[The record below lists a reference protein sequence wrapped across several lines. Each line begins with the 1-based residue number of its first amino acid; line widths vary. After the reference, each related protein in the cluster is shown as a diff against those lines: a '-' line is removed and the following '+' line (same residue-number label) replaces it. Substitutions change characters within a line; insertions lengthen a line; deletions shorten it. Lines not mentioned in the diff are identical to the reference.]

1 MGAGRCEGDSALSDE
16 IETILTQSM
25 SPAHT
30 ERIRVKPLPV
40 SDSKSINSIH
50 LSQHSSHHYS
60 QQSLRSGYRPQST
73 VPVDVLTAVIAD
85 NQANQR
91 EMLQAVMTLAKQVAS
106 TPPPASS
113 QPVLTPLVSSPPST
127 PPILSASA
135 VVPLVDSE
143 NEEVRLLKSQSEQQ
157 KQRLHEQ
164 ELVNKITKEM
174 YERQLQ
180 GARSMIDSRLS
191 VDIADKPSR
200 DCTTQTPPL
209 AEFSNIPP
217 ATDMIVKP
225 EPIRVQSVVL
235 SPKISPPKGE
245 RVSFQAA
252 TVSSPNTLIS
262 AAASLVIT
270 APDSTN
276 KFSGKTNEAPVRF
289 LHDYRQQALSMFK
302 WTESQMLDSVGQWLS
317 GGAAEWFSL
326 LKQSNDFPQ
335 TWDEFKKIFLSRFRS
350 PERVETLKLERKNCM
365 QREGESVVDFYQRY
379 RSLNIEIDPLTSSE
393 KMTKGFLRKI
403 NADIEIRMASNVE
416 GTLED
421 VVRRAE
427 AAELAIL
434 HRKQQERRANR
445 GKSPAPAVV
454 APLTTSAENASSSVP
469 MLAKHFE
476 YMASTTVEHKNASFP
491 PSADPL
497 AKQNLSDKANKNSN
511 SYSRRSSR
519 LYSNRPCQWC
529 GQTGHQPNLNDSP
542 ATNKLSPSSEFV
554 LPFSS
559 SISDKDSGQ
568 ISSSSDSRTSL
579 SSCQDEVRVESCVTD
594 SEKLCE
600 EGQKYLQQK
609 CFGRN
614 KRHAKRRKSG
624 SFVVNINQVGIDQ
637 PSSPSCKEQQT
648 YQLARGSVV
657 AKGKLNQVEGMFTID
672 TGAGMTLVSHHYWKL
687 IGRSEQIRPYSGP
700 AIVGAEGSSVEPLGI
715 IDAVI
720 TLADHAI
727 SFPVVLARKFNQ
739 PLLIS
744 NDFMNSAGIV
754 LDIKGSSLW
763 RRDCPT
769 RKFRLSTDLLQAG
782 KLSIPVYAARRLKLS
797 PYSKAYIPVSL
808 SQDYASSEWEAS
820 SSGLLGHLGL
830 VTANS
835 LVTVNNLSTS
845 VLLLI

>member
-529 GQTGHQPNLNDSP
+529 GQTGHQPS
-542 ATNKLSPSSEFV
+542 
-554 LPFSS
+554 
-559 SISDKDSGQ
+559 
-568 ISSSSDSRTSL
+568 
-579 SSCQDEVRVESCVTD
+579 
-594 SEKLCE
+594 
-600 EGQKYLQQK
+600 
-609 CFGRN
+609 
-614 KRHAKRRKSG
+614 
-624 SFVVNINQVGIDQ
+624 IDQ

-700 AIVGAEGSSVEPLGI
+700 DIVGAEGSSVEPLGI

-797 PYSKAYIPVSL
+797 PY
-808 SQDYASSEWEAS
+808 
-820 SSGLLGHLGL
+820 
-830 VTANS
+830 
-835 LVTVNNLSTS
+835 
-845 VLLLI
+845 